1 MYCIVLV
8 IGAPVK
14 LAASPLPPLIA
25 SHFAAGWPC
34 LLTRELPAQVVL
46 RRPQVVLRPHVVLP
60 VSFWLTL
67 MYLLLTYRGRGDRGS
82 GDAF

>member
-1 MYCIVLV
+1 
-8 IGAPVK
+8 
-14 LAASPLPPLIA
+14 
-25 SHFAAGWPC
+25 
-34 LLTRELPAQVVL
+34 
-46 RRPQVVLRPHVVLP
+46 VVLP